1 MPKDTKNKIINST
14 LSLIDKKPFPQ
25 VRTREIAKKSTI
37 SEATIFKYFKTKDS
51 ILSYLI
57 DKFLTIITDLD
68 LSNVENEENFRDTLV
83 EFLIQSHKMNY
94 LKRSIFK
101 FALYICM
108 YKQDTFLTLYR
119 IIRTKLFEPVE
130 KIIEKGKNNWG
141 YNKKV
146 DTKITV
152 RLLMYSLTFFT
163 IQQSVFRAEKLD
175 KFDMEKVIRIAVDN
189 FLKSLK

>member
-1 MPKDTKNKIINST
+1 
-14 LSLIDKKPFPQ
+14 
-25 VRTREIAKKSTI
+25 
-37 SEATIFKYFKTKDS
+37 
-51 ILSYLI
+51 
-57 DKFLTIITDLD
+57 
-68 LSNVENEENFRDTLV
+68 
-83 EFLIQSHKMNY
+83 
-94 LKRSIFK
+94 
-101 FALYICM
+101 M